1 MVISRKRRLNN
12 KKHRR
17 FIWVKRKENSSRQ
30 KKLRLLLLALM
41 AAQQTCANMPHITV
55 SQNKMFKVKLS
66 KYKKQGNLMTA
77 ALPDKVLTDLRM
89 ALEALPEDSQALQGS
104 LNIILIQG
112 VHM

>member
-1 MVISRKRRLNN
+1 MLKTR
-12 KKHRR
+12 
-17 FIWVKRKENSSRQ
+17 
-30 KKLRLLLLALM
+30 
-41 AAQQTCANMPHITV
+41 
-55 SQNKMFKVKLS
+55 LS